1 LYRILIIHVTNAH
14 KTVIKTRYNKTTNAY
29 NNVIM
34 SIVVNTE
41 NSIKQTNTAERLV
54 VSNWLL
60 PEIPI
65 EDLQDQ
71 FGFRPTGST
80 STSALVYALHHVTE
94 MLERSVFVR
103 CLLVDFSKAF

>member
-1 LYRILIIHVTNAH
+1 MANSAILYCIALYRILIIYVTNAH
-14 KTVIKTRYNKTTNAY
+14 KTVKKQGITKLPMP

-60 PEIPI
+60 PAIPI

-80 STSALVYALHHVTE
+80 RVDVIGGFKILWAKVHH
-94 MLERSVFVR
+94 LS
-103 CLLVDFSKAF
+103 S